1 MRGASDS
8 GIGAPAEGALPGRA
22 PVMRSRVAPAFLLP
36 AAAGASPRRR
46 PRHPSCEVGAVDLT
60 FRRPTTRQPCS
71 AQLDSLRGD
80 GGPIARRTDGQARRR
95 AIGVL
100 AATSE
105 LLGEGVSYADLNIER
120 IATRA
125 GISRTAFYFYFRDKR
140 ELLLRLTEDVTD
152 ELYRQGDI
160 WFSGAGEPTAEVA
173 EALQKIG
180 ALYREHGA
188 VLRAIVQAAATD
200 DEVAVFWHAILDRF
214 VDATARR
221 IDELRSDGGTVV
233 AEDARAT
240 AFALCWMI
248 ERAFNQQLVLGE
260 PIAHDQLVA
269 ALSGIFVRAVYGT

>member
-1 MRGASDS
+1 MGGQSRGAPTAKRAAVQASVLEATVALLD
-8 GIGAPAEGALPGRA
+8 EGA
-22 PVMRSRVAPAFLLP
+22 
-36 AAAGASPRRR
+36 
-46 PRHPSCEVGAVDLT
+46 
-60 FRRPTTRQPCS
+60 
-71 AQLDSLRGD
+71 
-80 GGPIARRTDGQARRR
+80 
-95 AIGVL
+95 
-100 AATSE
+100 
-105 LLGEGVSYADLNIER
+105 SYADLNIER

-160 WFSGAGEPTAEVA
+160 WFSGDGEPTTELAQ
-173 EALQKIG
+173 ALGNIG

-221 IDELRSDGGTVV
+221 IDELRADGGTVV
-233 AEDARAT
+233 AEDARAC

>member
-1 MRGASDS
+1 MLEATAGLL
-8 GIGAPAEGALPGRA
+8 AEGASYP
-22 PVMRSRVAPAFLLP
+22 
-36 AAAGASPRRR
+36 
-46 PRHPSCEVGAVDLT
+46 E
-60 FRRPTTRQPCS
+60 
-71 AQLDSLRGD
+71 LR
-80 GGPIARRTDGQARRR
+80 
-95 AIGVL
+95 
-100 AATSE
+100 
-105 LLGEGVSYADLNIER
+105 IER
-120 IATRA
+120 ITSRA

-160 WFSGAGEPTAEVA
+160 WFSGAGEPTAEVG
-173 EALQKIG
+173 EALGKIG

-221 IDELRSDGGTVV
+221 IDELRADGGTVV
-233 AEDARAT
+233 AEDARAC

>member
-1 MRGASDS
+1 MGGQSRGAPTAKRAAVQASVLEATVALLD
-8 GIGAPAEGALPGRA
+8 EGA
-22 PVMRSRVAPAFLLP
+22 
-36 AAAGASPRRR
+36 
-46 PRHPSCEVGAVDLT
+46 
-60 FRRPTTRQPCS
+60 
-71 AQLDSLRGD
+71 
-80 GGPIARRTDGQARRR
+80 
-95 AIGVL
+95 
-100 AATSE
+100 
-105 LLGEGVSYADLNIER
+105 SYADLNIER

-152 ELYRQGDI
+152 KLYRQGDI
-160 WFSGAGEPTAEVA
+160 WFSGAGEPTAEVRTA
-173 EALQKIG
+173 VANIG

-221 IDELRSDGGTVV
+221 IEALRAEGGTVV
-233 AEDARAT
+233 TEDARAS

-260 PIAHDQLVA
+260 PIAQEALVD

>member
-1 MRGASDS
+1 MGGQSRGAPT
-8 GIGAPAEGALPGRA
+8 AKRA
-22 PVMRSRVAPAFLLP
+22 
-36 AAAGASPRRR
+36 
-46 PRHPSCEVGAVDLT
+46 AV
-60 FRRPTTRQPCS
+60 QS
-71 AQLDSLRGD
+71 A
-80 GGPIARRTDGQARRR
+80 
-95 AIGVL
+95 VL
-100 AATSE
+100 GATSE

>member
-1 MRGASDS
+1 MGGQSRGAPT
-8 GIGAPAEGALPGRA
+8 AKRA
-22 PVMRSRVAPAFLLP
+22 
-36 AAAGASPRRR
+36 
-46 PRHPSCEVGAVDLT
+46 AV
-60 FRRPTTRQPCS
+60 QS
-71 AQLDSLRGD
+71 A
-80 GGPIARRTDGQARRR
+80 
-95 AIGVL
+95 VL
-100 AATSE
+100 AATSD

-221 IDELRSDGGTVV
+221 IDELRSDGATVV
-233 AEDARAT
+233 AEDARAC

-269 ALSGIFVRAVYGT
+269 ALSGIFIRAVYGT